1 MLKKNTMKAYTNY
14 PLQTNP
20 TSSVV
25 EIEVLSYDRNKYAG
39 VRHDG
44 EEEEIKTGYIYKDA
58 ELTKRFAEIEW
69 YLLPEDAWSK
79 KPTRQQAYQEM
90 KYDKRRKGIKYAL
103 NLGGSL
109 KEYKNLSDALSAF
122 ASSSQDG
129 WLLRSVRKGYS
140 FNAGPILER
149 VDGWLYVVLRRGR
162 FCLKTNHIKKYKIE
176 YYKETK

>member
-1 MLKKNTMKAYTNY
+1 MKAYTSY
-14 PLQTNP
+14 PLECHPGVT
-20 TSSVV
+20 
-25 EIEVLSYDRNKYAG
+25 EIEVLSYDRNKYCTVRYNG
-39 VRHDG
+39 V
-44 EEEEIKTGYIYKDA
+44 EYEIKRGYIWKDMA
-58 ELTKRFAEIEW
+58 LTKSFAEIEW

-79 KPTRQQAYQEM
+79 KPTRRQAYQEM
-90 KYDKRRKGIKYAL
+90 KYDNRRKGTKYAL